1 MNTRDKILASA
12 QLLFMKHGLEG
23 VKMQMVA
30 DKAGVNKGLLH
41 YYYKTKATIFLEV
54 FNRVTNELFTNIRS
68 LFADDALS
76 ANEKVS
82 KIVDAYFKL
91 LNKNRYIP
99 IFFISEMN
107 RDPEILKTL
116 GFGEKIKS
124 IMESAQQIMP
134 TGKPPEYATHFVI
147 TLISLSA
154 FPFMVSPLIDEITE
168 DKELTNT
175 LLNNRKEFVKTTLQ
189 NMLR

>member
-1 MNTRDKILASA
+1 
-12 QLLFMKHGLEG
+12 
-23 VKMQMVA
+23 MQMVA

-54 FNRVTNELFTNIRS
+54 FSRVTDELFKDVRS

-76 ANEKVS
+76 TDQKVS

-134 TGKPPEYATHFVI
+134 AGKPPEYATHFVI